1 MTDKE
6 ILLMTYGALA
16 ATKPEGGLKQVLML
30 VEAHLFPPTPMPAA
44 EPAQPTTL
52 TATGA
57 DDDDDPDDYDDED
70 DDSGSDEY

>member
-57 DDDDDPDDYDDED
+57 DDDDDPEYDDDDED
-70 DDSGSDEY
+70 DDDSGEY